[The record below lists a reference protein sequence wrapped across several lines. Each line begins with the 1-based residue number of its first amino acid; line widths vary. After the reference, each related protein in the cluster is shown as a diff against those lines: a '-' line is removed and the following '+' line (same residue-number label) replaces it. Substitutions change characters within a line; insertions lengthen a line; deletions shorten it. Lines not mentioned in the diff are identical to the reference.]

1 MTRAREV
8 GAHGWGQRA
17 GDDPAG
23 DDDLHVAP
31 GPLPGGSH
39 EHGRAVPLARR
50 RSAAALAELTEL
62 DGRPTGLFRLGGGT
76 HRGAIG
82 PAEGETVARLIRTA
96 TDLGAP
102 VIGLL
107 ATSGADVT
115 HGIASLHA
123 WGQVARALTAAS
135 GVVPVAM
142 VVSGPCLAGPAL
154 LLGLADVVV
163 VTKES
168 YAYVSGPAVV
178 RGFTGQEVT
187 HDVLGGPAV
196 HMVRTG
202 VAWAEAADEDEALG
216 VVLDYLA
223 YLPANNG
230 EEPPAR
236 WLTDPVDRDTAVAA
250 ATVPARPTASYDV
263 RAVVEDVVDEHS
275 FLEVRRLHAPSM
287 VTGMATVGGQPVG
300 VVANQPS
307 SMAGTIDID
316 ASRKAARFVQLCDSF
331 NVPLLTFVDTP
342 GFQPGKDVE
351 WRGMIR
357 HGAEL
362 VHAYAAASVPRVAVV
377 LRKAYGGAYIVMD
390 SRGLG
395 GDVSLAWPGAEVAV
409 MGPAG
414 AVSVLHGRT
423 LAAIDDEAERERER
437 TALEEDYAA
446 RYCSSLVAAERG
458 FVDDVIEPVDTRRAV
473 AAALA
478 ALRTKRERLP
488 RRRHANTPL

>member
-1 MTRAREV
+1 MT
-8 GAHGWGQRA
+8 Q
-17 GDDPAG
+17 
-23 DDDLHVAP
+23 AP
-31 GPLPGGSH
+31 GAGPATGWPAPDDEVPGPGDLPGGSH
-39 EHGRAVPLARR
+39 EHGRPVPLARR

-62 DGRPTGLFRLGGGT
+62 DGRPVGLFRLGGGE

-82 PAEGETVARLIRTA
+82 PAEGETVARVVSTA
-96 TDLGAP
+96 AELGVP

-107 ATSGADVT
+107 ATSGADVS
-115 HGIASLHA
+115 HGIASLQA
-123 WGQVARALTAAS
+123 WGRVARALTAAS

-163 VTKES
+163 VTRDS

-178 RGFTGQEVT
+178 HGFTGQDVT
-187 HDVLGGPAV
+187 HDALGGPSV
-196 HMVRTG
+196 HAVRTG
-202 VAWAEAADEDEALG
+202 VAWAEAGDEDDALG
-216 VVLDYLA
+216 AVLDYLA
-223 YLPANNG
+223 YLPPNNS

-236 WLTDPVDRDTAVAA
+236 WVTDPVDRETTAA
-250 ATVPARPTASYDV
+250 AAVVPERPTASYDV

-287 VTGMATVGGQPVG
+287 VTGLATIAGLPVG

-307 SMAGTIDID
+307 VMAGTIDID
-316 ASRKAARFVQLCDSF
+316 ASRKAARFVQLCDAF
-331 NVPLLTFVDTP
+331 NVPLVTFVDTP
-342 GFQPGKDVE
+342 GFQPGKEVE

-362 VHAYAAASVPRVAVV
+362 VHAYAAATVPRVSVV

-414 AVSVLHGRT
+414 AVSVLHGRR
-423 LAAIDDEAERERER
+423 LAALDSEAERERER
-437 TALEEDYAA
+437 AALEADYAA
-446 RYCSSLVAAERG
+446 NYCSSLVAAERG
-458 FVDDVIEPVDTRRAV
+458 FVDDVVEPGDTRRAV
-473 AAALA
+473 GAALA

>member
-1 MTRAREV
+1 MTRAQEV
-8 GAHGWGQRA
+8 DA
-17 GDDPAG
+17 GPDQDPRPFRPVAG
-23 DDDLHVAP
+23 
-31 GPLPGGSH
+31 H
-39 EHGRAVPLARR
+39 EHVRRVPLAGRR
-50 RSAAALAELTEL
+50 ASAAMAELTEL
-62 DGRPTGLFRLGGGT
+62 DGRPVGLFRLGGGE

-82 PAEGETVARLIRTA
+82 PAEGETVARLVRTA
-96 TDLGAP
+96 TDLGVP
-102 VIGLL
+102 VVGLI

-123 WGQVARALTAAS
+123 WGQIARALTAAS

-142 VVSGPCLAGPAL
+142 VVSGPCLGGPAL

-163 VTKES
+163 VAHDS
-168 YAYVSGPAVV
+168 YAYVSGPTVV
-178 RGFTGQEVT
+178 RGFTGQDVT
-187 HDVLGGPAV
+187 HEALGGPAV
-196 HMVRTG
+196 HAVRTG
-202 VAWAEAADEDEALG
+202 VAWAEAADEDEALAT
-216 VVLDYLA
+216 VIDVLS
-223 YLPANNG
+223 YLPPNNG

-236 WLTDPVDRDTAVAA
+236 WLTDPVDRATEIAASAV
-250 ATVPARPTASYDV
+250 PDRPTASYDV
-263 RAVVEDVVDEHS
+263 RVVVEDVVDEHS
-275 FLEVRRLHAPSM
+275 FLEVRRQHAPSM
-287 VTGMATVGGQPVG
+287 VTGLATVGGQPVG
-300 VVANQPS
+300 IVANQPS
-307 SMAGTIDID
+307 VMAGTIDID

-362 VHAYAAASVPRVAVV
+362 VHAYAAATVPRVSVV

-414 AVSVLHGRT
+414 AVSVLHGRR
-423 LAAIDDEAERERER
+423 LAAVDDEADRERR
-437 TALEEDYAA
+437 RAVLEADYAA
-446 RYCSSLVAAERG
+446 NYCSSLVAAERG
-458 FVDDVIEPVDTRRAV
+458 FVDDIIEPADTRRAV
-473 AAALA
+473 AAAFA

-488 RRRHANTPL
+488 HRRHANTPL